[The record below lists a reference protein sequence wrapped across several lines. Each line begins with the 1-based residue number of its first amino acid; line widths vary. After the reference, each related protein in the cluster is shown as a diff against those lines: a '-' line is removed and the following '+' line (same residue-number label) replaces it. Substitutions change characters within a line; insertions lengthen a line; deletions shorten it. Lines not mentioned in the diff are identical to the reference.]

1 MNSNRKQ
8 RMDFVGYWGD
18 YVRTHA
24 DKDWSAQQNIIIN
37 SCLRNAALTKEQFL
51 EMKHEK
57 SRF

>member
-8 RMDFVGYWGD
+8 RMDFVGYWAD

>member
-1 MNSNRKQ
+1 MNSNQKQ
-8 RMDFVGYWGD
+8 RMDFVGYWAN

-51 EMKHEK
+51 EMK
-57 SRF
+57 SPL